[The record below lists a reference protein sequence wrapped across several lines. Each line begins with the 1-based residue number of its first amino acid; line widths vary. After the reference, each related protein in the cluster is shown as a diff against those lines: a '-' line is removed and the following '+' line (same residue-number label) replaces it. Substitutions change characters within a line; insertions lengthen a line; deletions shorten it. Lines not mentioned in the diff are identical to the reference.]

1 MKTIEIRNRWTG
13 AVLYAT
19 EVDDTDEY
27 AIRTAVVRAVAGGA
41 DLYGANLRD
50 ANLRDANLRDANLG
64 DANLYGANLGDADLG
79 GADLGGADLRDANLR
94 GANLR
99 GADLGGADLGGA
111 DLRDANLRGAN
122 LRGAHLRGAHLS
134 GAKYESVPRVPK
146 LDAKILKL
154 IESGEGS
161 LDMSQWHSCETTH
174 CRAGW
179 AVHLAGKD
187 GYELERKL
195 GSTAAAGA
203 LIYHRSTGR
212 VPDFYASDEDALAD
226 LVACAADD
234 CAR

>member
-1 MKTIEIRNRWTG
+1 MKTIEIMSRWTG

-27 AIRTAVVRAVAGGA
+27 AIRTAVVRAVAHGA
-41 DLYGANLRD
+41 YLSG
-50 ANLRDANLRDANLG
+50 
-64 DANLYGANLGDADLG
+64 
-79 GADLGGADLRDANLR
+79 ANLR

-99 GADLGGADLGGA
+99 GADL
-111 DLRDANLRGAN
+111 RD
-122 LRGAHLRGAHLS
+122 
-134 GAKYESVPRVPK
+134 AKYESVPRVAK

-187 GYELERKL
+187 GYELERRL
-195 GSTAAAGA
+195 GSTSAAGA

-212 VPDFYASDEDALAD
+212 IPDFYASDEDALAD

>member
-1 MKTIEIRNRWTG
+1 MKTIELKNRWTG

-27 AIRTAVVRAVAGGA
+27 AIRTAVVRAVAS
-41 DLYGANLRD
+41 YANLR
-50 ANLRDANLRDANLG
+50 
-64 DANLYGANLGDADLG
+64 
-79 GADLGGADLRDANLR
+79 GADLRGADLR
-94 GANLR
+94 SANLR
-99 GADLGGADLGGA
+99 GADLGSADLGSA
-111 DLRDANLRGAN
+111 DLGSANLGSANLGSANLGSANLGSANLR
-122 LRGAHLRGAHLS
+122 

-195 GSTAAAGA
+195 CSTAAAGA

-212 VPDFYASDEDALAD
+212 VPDFYASNEDALAD

>member
-1 MKTIEIRNRWTG
+1 MKTIEIMSRWTG

-27 AIRTAVVRAVAGGA
+27 AIRTAVVRAVAHGA
-41 DLYGANLRD
+41 YLTGANLRG
-50 ANLRDANLRDANLG
+50 AYLR
-64 DANLYGANLGDADLG
+64 GANLSG
-79 GADLGGADLRDANLR
+79 ANLR

-99 GADLGGADLGGA
+99 GADLRDADLSGA
-111 DLRDANLRGAN
+111 YLRGANLSGANLRGAN
-122 LRGAHLRGAHLS
+122 LRGADLRD
-134 GAKYESVPRVPK
+134 AKYESVPRVAK

-187 GYELERKL
+187 GYELERRL
-195 GSTAAAGA
+195 GSTSAAGA

-212 VPDFYASDEDALAD
+212 IPDFYASDEDALAD